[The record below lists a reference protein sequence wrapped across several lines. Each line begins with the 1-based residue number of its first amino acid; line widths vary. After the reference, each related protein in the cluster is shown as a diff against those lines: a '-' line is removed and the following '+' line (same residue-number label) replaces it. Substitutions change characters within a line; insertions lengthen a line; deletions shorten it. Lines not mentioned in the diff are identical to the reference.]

1 MARHQPALRDGPA
14 TGQVPRFA
22 IGRDGSGANG
32 IAAFG
37 MAVQDVFHI
46 ARVDPADPTE
56 VETLAW
62 HLGTAMFGCFSG
74 PALRFDRPATLV
86 ASSGLDHLLVQYYD
100 RGDFTGDAGG
110 EPVEVRA
117 GDICVFDLADTLL
130 TTSSAFRNFSLL
142 IPRASI
148 APIIDDIASL
158 HGMVLPASSAV
169 GGLLRDHLQSLG
181 RRMPELTTTEA
192 TLAAHATVTLTAMVL
207 ASEQRREGR
216 SRTPSCP
223 RSALLRINRF
233 IDAEIGNPA
242 LDADRIAQAAGV
254 SRASL
259 YRLFEQ
265 AGGVATHIR
274 RRRLSGAALE
284 LADPTRRVRIG
295 EVAERWG
302 FGTDRSFSRAFHQAF
317 GIAPSEARERCL
329 AFFTPGGGTSETD
342 PRGFAEWMRALHAA
356 GPNADQP

>member
-1 MARHQPALRDGPA
+1 MISRDSG
-14 TGQVPRFA
+14 
-22 IGRDGSGANG
+22 GANS

-37 MAVQDVFHI
+37 LAVQDVFHI
-46 ARVDPADPTE
+46 ARVDPADPAE

-86 ASSGLDHLLVQYYD
+86 ASSGLDHLLVQYYET
-100 RGDFTGDAGG
+100 GGFAGDAGG
-110 EPVEVRA
+110 EPIEVRA
-117 GDICVFDLADTLL
+117 GNICVFDLADTLS
-130 TTSSAFRNFSLL
+130 TTSTPFRNLSLL
-142 IPRASI
+142 LPRASV
-148 APIIDDIASL
+148 APIVEDIASL
-158 HGMVLPASSAV
+158 HGMVLPARSAL
-169 GGLLRDHLQSLG
+169 GGLLRDHLRSVG
-181 RRMPELTTTEA
+181 RRLPGLTTAEA
-192 TLAAHATVTLTAMVL
+192 TLAAQATVTLTAMVL
-207 ASEQRREGR
+207 ASERRREGR

-242 LDADRIAQAAGV
+242 LDADRIAHAAGV

-259 YRLFEQ
+259 YRLFVG

-284 LADPTRRVRIG
+284 LADPLRRVRIG
-295 EVAERWG
+295 EVAQRWG
-302 FGTDRSFSRAFHQAF
+302 FATDRSFSRAFQQAF

-329 AFFTPGGGTSETD
+329 AFFTPGSEGDGTD
-342 PRGFAEWMRALHAA
+342 PRDFAGWMRTLHAA
-356 GPNADQP
+356 GPGGDQP